1 MGSILSGVWT
11 GSHFAAAAVGVL
23 LGGLLTAALAVM
35 SSRRYVRKVRAA
47 ERRARAAE
55 RMAEIGSLTGGLAH
69 EIKNPL
75 STIGLNAQLLAEGVE
90 ELDIDADRK
99 GRLSRRIAALRRE
112 VERLR
117 GVLTDF
123 LSFAGNIKPEARA
136 IDVRRSVEEI
146 ADFFM
151 PQAVQSGVTLRVDM
165 PGEPVMC
172 LADAALFKQAMLNL
186 MLNAVQAM
194 TNAGAAGGAKELII
208 RVSEGKDDAGH
219 PSVCIHVIDTG
230 PGIPGEALERI
241 FQPYFTTKAGGSGLG
256 LPTARRLIEAQEGRL
271 EVVTEPGRG
280 TDFVIMLP
288 VAGDQTARGGSPRGG
303 A

>member
-1 MGSILSGVWT
+1 M
-11 GSHFAAAAVGVL
+11 AAAVGVL
-23 LGGLLTAALAVM
+23 VGGLLTAALAVM

-75 STIGLNAQLLAEGVE
+75 STIGLNAQLLAEGVD

-123 LSFAGNIKPEARA
+123 LSFAGNIKPEIRTF
-136 IDVRRSVEEI
+136 DVRRAVEEI

-165 PGEPVMC
+165 PSEALMC
-172 LADAALFKQAMLNL
+172 VADPALLKQAMLNL

-194 TNAGAAGGAKELII
+194 SGVPAGGAKELII
-208 RVSEGKDDAGH
+208 RAAVGQDDTRN
-219 PSVCIHVIDTG
+219 PLICVHVIDTG
-230 PGIPGEALERI
+230 PGIAAEALERI

-271 EVVTEPGRG
+271 EVMTEPGRG

-288 VAGDQTARGGSPRGG
+288 QASDQTARGNSPRGG